1 VGYKVIT
8 SLLKSFVSASVNSLN
23 NKMSSYD
30 KLMLRLVPDGT
41 PMVGENLYDTL
52 LNATCF
58 VASLSDGK
66 ANELSK
72 QIH

>member
-1 VGYKVIT
+1 MSLQQIDFSKV
-8 SLLKSFVSASVNSLN
+8 LN
-23 NKMSSYD
+23 DDQVYNHMMSSYD